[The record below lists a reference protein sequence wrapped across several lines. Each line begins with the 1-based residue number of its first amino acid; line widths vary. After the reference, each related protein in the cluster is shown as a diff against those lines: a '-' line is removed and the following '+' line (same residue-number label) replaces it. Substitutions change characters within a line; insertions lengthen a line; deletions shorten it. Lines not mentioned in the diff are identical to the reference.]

1 LGFNKKKL
9 EHFILIFQY
18 SKLLGVEA
26 DALELQKVLEMKGV
40 RKVDQTLYLD
50 IFNQFKTPSMTGQ
63 SMSQSQSSTDLASA
77 SKKEAEESRIKK
89 LERLIKK
96 RL

>member
-1 LGFNKKKL
+1 M
-9 EHFILIFQY
+9 
-18 SKLLGVEA
+18 
-26 DALELQKVLEMKGV
+26 ELQKVLEMKGI
-40 RKVDQTLYLD
+40 RKVDQTMYLD
-50 IFNQFKTPSMTGQ
+50 IFNQFKTPSTIGQ
-63 SMSQSQSSTDLASA
+63 SISQSHSATDLASA

>member
-1 LGFNKKKL
+1 
-9 EHFILIFQY
+9 
-18 SKLLGVEA
+18 
-26 DALELQKVLEMKGV
+26 MKGI
-40 RKVDQTLYLD
+40 RKVEQNLYLE
-50 IFNQFKTPSMTGQ
+50 IFTVQRAPLGQ
-63 SMSQSQSSTDLASA
+63 TYLPQSSSQQDLETA

>member
-1 LGFNKKKL
+1 MIKKNL
-9 EHFILIFQY
+9 FQY

-26 DALELQKVLEMKGV
+26 DTMELQKVLDMKGV

-50 IFNQFKTPSMTGQ
+50 IFNQYKVPSNSQ
-63 SMSQSQSSTDLASA
+63 PISQSHSSTDLANA

>member
-1 LGFNKKKL
+1 
-9 EHFILIFQY
+9 
-18 SKLLGVEA
+18 
-26 DALELQKVLEMKGV
+26 MKGI
-40 RKVDQTLYLD
+40 RKVEQNLYLEIFAVQRAPLGQTLLPQ
-50 IFNQFKTPSMTGQ
+50 NS
-63 SMSQSQSSTDLASA
+63 SQQDLEIA

>member
-1 LGFNKKKL
+1 MMAIFNNL
-9 EHFILIFQY
+9 FQY

-26 DALELQKVLEMKGV
+26 DSMELQKVLDMKGV

-50 IFNQFKTPSMTGQ
+50 IFNQFKVPSGGQ
-63 SMSQSQSSTDLASA
+63 PISQSQSNTDLASA

>member
-1 LGFNKKKL
+1 LFNCS
-9 EHFILIFQY
+9 HIFAQY

-26 DALELQKVLEMKGV
+26 DSMELQKVLEMKGI

-50 IFNQFKTPSMTGQ
+50 IFAQFRTPLGPLGASQ
-63 SMSQSQSSTDLASA
+63 LSQSQSNIDLAGG

>member
-1 LGFNKKKL
+1 MEQN
-9 EHFILIFQY
+9 
-18 SKLLGVEA
+18 
-26 DALELQKVLEMKGV
+26 
-40 RKVDQTLYLD
+40 LYLE
-50 IFNQFKTPSMTGQ
+50 IFTVQRAPLGQ
-63 SMSQSQSSTDLASA
+63 TYLPQSSSQQDLETA

>member
-1 LGFNKKKL
+1 M
-9 EHFILIFQY
+9 
-18 SKLLGVEA
+18 
-26 DALELQKVLEMKGV
+26 ELQKVLEMKGV

-50 IFNQFKTPSMTGQ
+50 IFAQFRTPLGPPLGASQLTQ
-63 SMSQSQSSTDLASA
+63 SLSISNTDLANG

>member
-1 LGFNKKKL
+1 MM
-9 EHFILIFQY
+9 
-18 SKLLGVEA
+18 
-26 DALELQKVLEMKGV
+26 ELQKVLEMKGI

-50 IFNQFKTPSMTGQ
+50 IFNQFKTPSTVGQ
-63 SMSQSQSSTDLASA
+63 SMSQSQSATDLASA

>member
-1 LGFNKKKL
+1 MQQLAGQMWTIFV
-9 EHFILIFQY
+9 IQFQY
-18 SKLLGVEA
+18 SKLLGIEA
-26 DALELQKVLEMKGV
+26 DSMEIQKTLDMKGI

-50 IFNQFKTPSMTGQ
+50 IFNQFKVPSGGQ
-63 SMSQSQSSTDLASA
+63 PISQSQSSSDLASA